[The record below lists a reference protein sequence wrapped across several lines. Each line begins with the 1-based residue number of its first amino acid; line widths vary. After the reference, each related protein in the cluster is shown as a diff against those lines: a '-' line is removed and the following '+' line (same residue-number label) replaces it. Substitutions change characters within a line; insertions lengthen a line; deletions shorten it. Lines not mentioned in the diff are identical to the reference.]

1 MLRMSL
7 AATCLNIA
15 PDRKIIVAV
24 HWFPGHMH
32 KALKEIKQVLSQ
44 VDILIEVL
52 DARIPYSSENPEI
65 AKIRGNKPCLKILNK
80 SDLADPDIT
89 AEWQAHLE
97 SEVGVKTF
105 TTSTDNIAK
114 SKQIIELIRKTCAH
128 KEASIKTINAM
139 IIGIPNVGK
148 STLIN
153 ILAERVIAKTGNEPA
168 VTKSQQRINLGSG
181 IVLLDTPGVLWPKL
195 ENPNTGY
202 RLAASGAVKDTA
214 MEYDDVGFYTADYLI
229 KAYPELMKARFKLDS
244 IPDTEIEFLE
254 LAAAKRGALMAGGRV
269 NLHKICEVLINELRL
284 GKLGR
289 ITLETPSML
298 IKEKLEMAEAAANKA
313 TEKDKRKQKFKDGS
327 LTPDK
332 KDRKEKRTEKRIAQ
346 SERMKKR

>member
-1 MLRMSL
+1 M
-7 AATCLNIA
+7 
-15 PDRKIIVAV
+15 AV

-32 KALKEIKQVLSQ
+32 KALKEIKESLNQ

-65 AKIRGNKPCLKILNK
+65 AKIRGDKPCLKILNK

-89 AEWQAHLE
+89 ARWQQHLE
-97 SEVGVKTF
+97 SERGVKTF
-105 TTSTDNIAK
+105 TTSTDNTAR
-114 SKQIIELIRKTCAH
+114 SKQIIDLIRQTCAQ
-128 KEASIKTINAM
+128 KEASVKSINAM
-139 IIGIPNVGK
+139 IMGIPNVGK

-153 ILAERVIAKTGNEPA
+153 ILADRVIAKTGNEPA
-168 VTKSQQRINLGSG
+168 VTKNQQRINLGSG
-181 IVLLDTPGVLWPKL
+181 IVLFDTPGVLWPKL

-214 MEYDDVGFYTADYLI
+214 MEYDDVGFHAADYLI
-229 KAYPELMKARFKLDS
+229 KAYPEVMKERFKLDEL
-244 IPDTEIEFLE
+244 PDTELAFLE

-269 NLHKICEVLINELRL
+269 NLNKICQLLIHELRS

-289 ITLETPSML
+289 VTLETPEML
-298 IKEKLEMAEAAANKA
+298 IQEKKEMAEAAAKKIA
-313 TEKDKRKQKFKDGS
+313 DKEKRKQKFKQGS

-332 KDRKEKRTEKRIAQ
+332 QFRKEKRNEKRAAQ
-346 SERMKKR
+346 SERMKKQKK

>member
-1 MLRMSL
+1 M
-7 AATCLNIA
+7 
-15 PDRKIIVAV
+15 AV

-65 AKIRGNKPCLKILNK
+65 AKLRGDKPCLKILNK
-80 SDLADPDIT
+80 ADLADPEVT
-89 AEWQAHLE
+89 AQWQAHFE
-97 SEVGVKTF
+97 SQAGVKTF
-105 TTSTDNIAK
+105 TTSIDNIDK
-114 SKQIIELIRKTCAH
+114 SKQIIELIRKTCSQ
-128 KEASIKTINAM
+128 KDASIKTINAM

-153 ILAERVIAKTGNEPA
+153 ILADRVIAKTGNEPA
-168 VTKSQQRINLGSG
+168 VTKSQQRIKLDGG
-181 IVLLDTPGVLWPKL
+181 IALLDTPGVLWPKL

-202 RLAASGAVKDTA
+202 RLAASGAVKNTA
-214 MEYDDVGFYTADYLI
+214 MEFDDVGFYTANFLI
-229 KAYPELMKARFKLDS
+229 KAYPELMKARFKLDHL
-244 IPDTEIEFLE
+244 PDTEIEFLE
-254 LAAAKRGALMAGGRV
+254 LAATKRGALMAGGRV

-298 IKEKLEMAEAAANKA
+298 IQEKIEMAEAAAKKIND
-313 TEKDKRKQKFKDGS
+313 TNKRKQKFKDGS

-332 KDRKEKRTEKRIAQ
+332 KDRKEKRVEKRVAQ
-346 SERMKKR
+346 SDRMKK